1 VLRNAPRKHLARASD
16 AARRGHLH
24 ARVSVIAR
32 NLRRPTEARARARAR
47 EQASAFIFPAPLFS
61 QGKQPGDVRF
71 DGLGKINSIDS
82 DD

>member
-32 NLRRPTEARARARAR
+32 NLRRPTEARARER
-47 EQASAFIFPAPLFS
+47 ASAFIFPAPLFS